1 MSYIK
6 KINRFFIL
14 GILILCVFSI
24 NSCSKKKD
32 TLAVIEVLDSVTE
45 SPIINSSVRLF
56 YVDASGSSKFDL
68 SKNTNSNGFV
78 TLSPY
83 RSEFFAKEK
92 YIIPSKTKTKPIPK
106 KISFNIILQ
115 YQCLQKIFHKLDQEQ

>member
-45 SPIINSSVRLF
+45 SPIINSNVRLF

-78 TLSPY
+78 TFDFSDSY
-83 RSEFFAKEK
+83 NEGQSGF
-92 YIIPSKTKTKPIPK
+92 IILDVEVDGIYLGVINIEELTTTK
-106 KISFNIILQ
+106 KIIYVL
-115 YQCLQKIFHKLDQEQ
+115 

>member
-78 TLSPY
+78 TFDFSDSY
-83 RSEFFAKEK
+83 NEGQSGF
-92 YIIPSKTKTKPIPK
+92 IILDVEVDGVYLGVINIEELTTTK
-106 KISFNIILQ
+106 KIIYVL
-115 YQCLQKIFHKLDQEQ
+115 

>member
-14 GILILCVFSI
+14 GILILCFFSI

-78 TLSPY
+78 TFDFSDSY
-83 RSEFFAKEK
+83 NEGQSGF
-92 YIIPSKTKTKPIPK
+92 IILDVEVDGVYLGVINIEELTTTK
-106 KISFNIILQ
+106 KIIYVL
-115 YQCLQKIFHKLDQEQ
+115 

>member
-78 TLSPY
+78 TFDFSDSY
-83 RSEFFAKEK
+83 NEGQSGF
-92 YIIPSKTKTKPIPK
+92 IILDVEVDGIYLGVINIEELTTTK
-106 KISFNIILQ
+106 KIIYVL
-115 YQCLQKIFHKLDQEQ
+115 